1 MIGWAGIEL
10 LLGTQVTA
18 ANVKA
23 STLLTAAGETIS
35 YATLI
40 IATGARVSDFPRFR
54 FVDGGVDHT
63 LGSHIDSIQRVIQLT
78 PPPSKTEETQTFLN
92 LRNCHK

>member
-1 MIGWAGIEL
+1 MVGWAGIEL

-40 IATGARVSDFPRFR
+40 IATGARVGDFPRFR
-54 FVDGGVDHT
+54 FVDEGVDNT
-63 LGSHIDSIQRVIQLT
+63 LGSHIESIQRVIQLPPT
-78 PPPSKTEETQTFLN
+78 PPPL
-92 LRNCHK
+92 

>member
-1 MIGWAGIEL
+1 MVGWAGIEL

-54 FVDGGVDHT
+54 FVDEGVDNST

-78 PPPSKTEETQTFLN
+78 PTPPPPPQKRRPF
-92 LRNCHK
+92 

>member
-1 MIGWAGIEL
+1 MVGWAGIEL

-54 FVDGGVDHT
+54 FVDGGVDNT
-63 LGSHIDSIQRVIQLT
+63 LGSHIDSIQRVI
-78 PPPSKTEETQTFLN
+78 
-92 LRNCHK
+92 